1 MLLVD
6 KYIINNKEDV
16 IFHQDEYRKL
26 LKTVPNEERIKKE
39 YEYYTK
45 ANDDR
50 SLVKKNNDYLK
61 YLVKEKVSKFNKMS
75 NILIHGYN
83 KSTLVKL
90 FLQESILI

>member
-1 MLLVD
+1 MY

-50 SLVKKNNDYLK
+50 SLVKKNMPSSTMDRTSTPNHVSNDK
-61 YLVKEKVSKFNKMS
+61 Y
-75 NILIHGYN
+75 NIMN
-83 KSTLVKL
+83 C
-90 FLQESILI
+90 